1 MDKDI
6 IDSLNNE
13 LEDVI
18 EEGRDYLDEAD
29 LKEKFNEAKTDAEL
43 LIRKHPIQSVLVGA
57 VAGYVLGKLFRS

>member
-1 MDKDI
+1 MGKDI